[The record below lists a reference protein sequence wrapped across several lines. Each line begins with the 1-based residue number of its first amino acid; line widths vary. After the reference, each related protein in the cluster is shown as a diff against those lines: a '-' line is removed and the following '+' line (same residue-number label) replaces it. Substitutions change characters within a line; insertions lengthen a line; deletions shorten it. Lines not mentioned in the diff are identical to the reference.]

1 MHETLVESS
10 AWGETLA
17 GEAVAL
23 FTLTSAAAT
32 VKIATYGARLTSIR
46 TAGRDGAMGEV
57 ILGADAL
64 EPYLTEKKYLG
75 AAIGRFGNRIAHGR
89 FVLDGATYQLPLNNG
104 PNSLHGGTVGFDKK
118 VWTATVVP
126 GGVRMEY
133 VSADG
138 EMGYPGTLRA
148 AVTYTLEGG
157 SLTLTYEATTDAA
170 TVVNMTNHAYFNLAG
185 ADGDLGAHT
194 IRLNAERF
202 TPVDAGLIPTGEL
215 RPVAG
220 TPFDLLEAKVIGL
233 GWDSDDEQMVRAG
246 GYDHNWVLEPA
257 VEVDG
262 LRWAAELSDP
272 ASGRMLTVSTTEP
285 GIQFYS
291 GNFLDGLFVGRGGQ
305 AVERRSGCCLET
317 QHFPDSPNHADFPST
332 VLRPGETLRSVTVF
346 AFGVA

>member
-10 AWGETLA
+10 AWGETQA
-17 GEAVAL
+17 GEAVTL
-23 FTLTSAAAT
+23 FTLTSAAAV

-46 TAGRDGAMGEV
+46 TADRDGAMGEV
-57 ILGADAL
+57 ILGSDELA
-64 EPYLTEKKYLG
+64 PYLTEKAYLG

-89 FVLDGATYQLPLNNG
+89 FELDGVAYQLPLNNG

-118 VWTATVVP
+118 VWTATEVP

-148 AVTYTLEGG
+148 AVTYTLDGG
-157 SLTLTYEATTDAA
+157 ALTLAYEATTDAA

-185 ADGDLGAHT
+185 DGGDLASHT

-215 RPVAG
+215 RPVEG
-220 TPFDLLEAKVIGL
+220 TPFDLREATVIGV
-233 GWDSDDEQMVRAG
+233 GWDSEDEQMVRAG
-246 GYDHNWVLEPA
+246 GYDHNWVLA
-257 VEVDG
+257 ASDG
-262 LRWAAELSDP
+262 LRWAAELGD
-272 ASGRMLTVSTTEP
+272 ATSGRTLTVSTTEP

-291 GNFLDGLFVGRGGQ
+291 GNFLDASFEGRGGGVY
-305 AVERRSGCCLET
+305 ARRSGCCLET
-317 QHFPDSPNHADFPST
+317 QHFPDSPNQPEFPST
-332 VLRPGETLRSVTVF
+332 TLRPGETLRSVTVF
-346 AFGVA
+346 SFRVA